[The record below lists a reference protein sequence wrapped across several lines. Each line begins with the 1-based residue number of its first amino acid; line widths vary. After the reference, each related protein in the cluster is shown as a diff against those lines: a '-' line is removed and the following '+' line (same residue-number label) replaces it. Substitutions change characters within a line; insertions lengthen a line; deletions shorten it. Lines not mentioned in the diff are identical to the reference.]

1 MSVIRICNQLMSMSY
16 APFVQRSLMNFCCA
30 TNVAPMHLV
39 TNTKPSFLR
48 YLCKK
53 LIFMKFHWLAWA

>member
-16 APFVQRSLMNFCCA
+16 APFVQRSVMNFCCA
-30 TNVAPMHLV
+30 TNVAPMDLV

-53 LIFMKFHWLAWA
+53 